1 MRKISQQEQI
11 LDSLKQQFGKHLR
24 TLRVQ
29 KRMTQEQLAE
39 ASHISVDFLS
49 LMERGRNAP
58 SFSILERL
66 AEALNVPVKAL
77 FDFSENG

>member
-1 MRKISQQEQI
+1 
-11 LDSLKQQFGKHLR
+11 
-24 TLRVQ
+24 
-29 KRMTQEQLAE
+29 MTQEQLAE

-66 AEALNVPVKAL
+66 SQALDISVKAL
-77 FDFSENG
+77 FDFEEGGRTVE